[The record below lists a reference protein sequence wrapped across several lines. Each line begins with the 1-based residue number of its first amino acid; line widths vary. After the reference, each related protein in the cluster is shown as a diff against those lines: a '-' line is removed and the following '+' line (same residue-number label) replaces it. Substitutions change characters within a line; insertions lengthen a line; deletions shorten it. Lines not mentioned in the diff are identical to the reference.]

1 MGIHESSDEAYRVRN
16 KWLSQT
22 SKVEIE
28 QFDNYSFELSSSII
42 NESVDHLFDALMS
55 QTSDRIFIKDLKGRF
70 VHASKALKEMH
81 KIQDIEGLSDFD
93 FFSKEAAEIAREEE
107 LEIMQTG
114 KQTSNRLIKET
125 WHDGSITWASVSKS
139 PLKNDSGVIIG
150 IIGISRDVTQEQQN
164 SNPS

>member
-1 MGIHESSDEAYRVRN
+1 M
-16 KWLSQT
+16 
-22 SKVEIE
+22 
-28 QFDNYSFELSSSII
+28 
-42 NESVDHLFDALMS
+42 
-55 QTSDRIFIKDLKGRF
+55 
-70 VHASKALKEMH
+70 HASKALKEMH